1 MYNGNNEPISCAMRG
16 RNHEKHLERGRSNGR
31 YKQCLEMGRNIS
43 NTITTVQKDALVC
56 EPSIGK
62 TDKTLCLNSK
72 VNGKQPSLEYR
83 VYDSNGISTAM
94 TTSFHPNIQT
104 PSYRIRKLT
113 PRECFRLMGV
123 SETDIDKIQQSGISN
138 SQQYKMAG
146 NSIVVDVMY
155 YIFKNMFAN

>member
-1 MYNGNNEPISCAMRG
+1 
-16 RNHEKHLERGRSNGR
+16 
-31 YKQCLEMGRNIS
+31 MGSNIS
-43 NTITTVQKDALVC
+43 NATTTVQKDALIC
-56 EPSIGK
+56 EPSISK

-83 VYDSNGISTAM
+83 VYDSNGVSTAM

-104 PSYRIRKLT
+104 PSFRIRKLT

-123 SETDIDKIQQSGISN
+123 TETNIDKIQQSGVSN

-155 YIFKNMFAN
+155 YIFKNMFAEEKGYTANNSGQLSLF